1 MPAFKIGRRRIR
13 FVVRR
18 GRSKYAHI
26 RFNDDMRLEV
36 RLPLGSKV
44 TARELLNKKRTW
56 IEREV
61 ERLKKR
67 KRVFDGRSLL
77 LRGVPRRLKVVK
89 GKRNWIRVMGRVV
102 SVGLGDGS
110 DLRHCIKDWMTQ
122 ETRRY
127 VTRRV
132 NYYATRLG
140 LSAREVQVEDSRRWG
155 YCTCDRRL
163 VFNWQV
169 AALPRELA
177 DYVVLHELSHI
188 SEFNHDRRFRA
199 RLLSLCPDF
208 KEKERSLRNIMLVTS

>member
-18 GRSKYAHI
+18 GSSKYAHI

-89 GKRNWIRVMGRVV
+89 GKRNWIRVTGRAIF
-102 SVGLGDGS
+102 VGLGDSS
-110 DLRHCIKDWMTQ
+110 DLRQCIKDWMT
-122 ETRRY
+122 RKIRGY
-127 VTRRV
+127 VMRRV

-140 LSAREVQVEDSRRWG
+140 RNVEDVEVGDSRRWG
-155 YCTCDRRL
+155 YCTRDRKL
-163 VFNWQV
+163 VFNWQI

-177 DYVVLHELSHI
+177 DYVILHEVSHI

-208 KEKERSLRNIMLVTS
+208 IERERSLRDIMLMTS